1 MTAPANAS
9 PWQRL
14 HPLTPLLKGAKI
26 LAAATA
32 AISWQ
37 GYAQLGF
44 LGWLV
49 TVAMVLVLGVAVAA
63 VSWAV
68 TGYEVIGRELR
79 IYEGLLWRRTRAIP
93 LERVQAIDV
102 VRPVL
107 ARLAGLADLRIE
119 VIGGARTE
127 APLAYLSLD
136 DANRLRE
143 RLLAL
148 ARAEGMPAAPAA
160 TPAPEE
166 PAERLIHAVNNR
178 DVLIGQ
184 LLNPSLWLVPIGV
197 LVTVA
202 PYAGDPETG
211 FIAVASL
218 LTAVVGVVQ
227 LPVRRVLAEWRF
239 RIGAD
244 RTGLRLHHGL
254 LDLRSQTIPPQRVQA
269 VELRWP
275 FVWRIK
281 GWLHARIDVAG
292 YGGQSGAAGIRAG
305 TLLPVADLDTA
316 RRVVAEVLDGV
327 DFATLPLR
335 PAPARARWFAPLA
348 WMNLGFGMTDTVV
361 ASRDGWLRPVLVIV
375 PLARIQSVRVVQ
387 GPLQRALGVAM
398 LHVDTAGGLHAVGRH
413 RGVTEAYELAA
424 ALAAAS
430 RAARRRARARSA
442 RPTTANVS
450 PTYAQ
455 PTNTSTT

>member
-26 LAAATA
+26 LAAAIA

-37 GYAQLGF
+37 GYAELGF

-68 TGYEVIGRELR
+68 TGYEVVGRELR

-166 PAERLIHAVNNR
+166 PAER
-178 DVLIGQ
+178 
-184 LLNPSLWLVPIGV
+184 
-197 LVTVA
+197 
-202 PYAGDPETG
+202 
-211 FIAVASL
+211 
-218 LTAVVGVVQ
+218 
-227 LPVRRVLAEWRF
+227 RF